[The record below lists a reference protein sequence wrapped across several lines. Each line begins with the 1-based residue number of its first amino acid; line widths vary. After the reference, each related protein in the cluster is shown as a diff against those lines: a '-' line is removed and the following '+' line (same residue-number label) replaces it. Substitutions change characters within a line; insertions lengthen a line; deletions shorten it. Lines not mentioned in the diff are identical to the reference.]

1 MYDLEVTGIHT
12 GLPPGA
18 QEGARYEGQPQVD
31 FSFGD
36 FLDII
41 NPLQHIP
48 LVGNLYREITG
59 DEISPHARILGDTLF
74 GGPSGF
80 LASVANVFYEAVAG
94 EDVGETVIAMLTG
107 DGGDAEPQF
116 AQDEIGDE
124 VGTNDAVI
132 PAAAASE
139 SALPAPLETAADT
152 AAHADAVLPQADPGM
167 LTGQDA
173 LNALFMDLRGGS
185 QAQPSMPLAAGEQQ
199 AMPLPGRQDTAPA
212 KSYPLPP
219 RHIRVAPQT
228 APTSAPTA
236 APQAETAVPPQAA
249 AAGEDVVHPLLFAQ
263 EAGEGGVADRMMQA
277 LDKYQAMAQQRHKQ
291 PEDEDKPAWESDP
304 VPAPAGGS

>member
-18 QEGARYEGQPQVD
+18 QEGARYEGQPQLD

-48 LVGNLYREITG
+48 LVGNLYREVTG
-59 DEISPHARILGDTLF
+59 DEISPHARILGNTLF

-80 LASVANVFYEAVAG
+80 LASIANVFYEAVAG

-107 DGGDAEPQF
+107 DGGGDAEPQF
-116 AQDEIGDE
+116 ARDETGDA
-124 VGTNDAVI
+124 GGADDAVI

-139 SALPAPLETAADT
+139 SALPAPLETASGT
-152 AAHADAVLPQADPGM
+152 AGHADAVLPQTDPGM

-173 LNALFMDLRGGS
+173 R
-185 QAQPSMPLAAGEQQ
+185 
-199 AMPLPGRQDTAPA
+199 
-212 KSYPLPP
+212 
-219 RHIRVAPQT
+219 
-228 APTSAPTA
+228 
-236 APQAETAVPPQAA
+236 
-249 AAGEDVVHPLLFAQ
+249 
-263 EAGEGGVADRMMQA
+263 
-277 LDKYQAMAQQRHKQ
+277 
-291 PEDEDKPAWESDP
+291 
-304 VPAPAGGS
+304 

>member
-48 LVGNLYREITG
+48 LVGNLYRELTG

-80 LASVANVFYEAVAG
+80 LASIANVFYEAVAG

-116 AQDEIGDE
+116 ARDEAGDK
-124 VGTNDAVI
+124 VGINDAVI
-132 PAAAASE
+132 PASTASE
-139 SALPAPLETAADT
+139 SALPAPLETAAGT
-152 AAHADAVLPQADPGM
+152 AAHADAVLPEAEPGM

-173 LNALFMDLRGGS
+173 LNALFMDLGGGS
-185 QAQPSMPLAAGEQQ
+185 QAQRSMPLAADDRQ
-199 AMPLPGRQDTAPA
+199 AMPLPGRQDTVPA

-228 APTSAPTA
+228 APMA
-236 APQAETAVPPQAA
+236 APQTDTAAPPQAA
-249 AAGEDVVHPLLFAQ
+249 AAGEEAVHPLLFAQ
-263 EAGEGGVADRMMQA
+263 ETGEGGVADRMMQA

-291 PEDEDKPAWESDP
+291 TEDEDKPAWESDP
-304 VPAPAGGS
+304 VPVPAGGW